1 MAKFE
6 VVALALA
13 PERHIATFIA
23 HYRRRGADRIRVF
36 FDGETALAGDFEG
49 GEVIACDDGFWRDLG
64 VRPDSVEN
72 RQRAVYDLA
81 YRSADADWLLVVDVD
96 EFILGEGSIA
106 DLLARIEPSRESV
119 IFRTVEAVF
128 DARHD
133 LSQEYGAAFFR
144 KSYGRPLSSIL
155 PHLVYPGC
163 GGFFTKGLLG
173 HDMGKHAVRTGLG
186 GIEVDIHESK
196 RDGVPF
202 RAALAKTLHLAHYD
216 AISLEQWR
224 AKWDRRLAVQDTM
237 EMGRKRSLQST
248 IYGRA
253 RRLGAEVELFR
264 RIYVVGGFQTFV
276 LRCLNLIIPNK
287 TNDLTV

>member
-49 GEVIACDDGFWRDLG
+49 AEVIACDDGFWRDLG

-81 YRSADADWLLVVDVD
+81 YRTADADWLLVVDID
-96 EFILGEGSIA
+96 EFILGEGSLP
-106 DLLARIEPSRESV
+106 DLLDTIEPGRESV
-119 IFRTVEAVF
+119 IFPTVEAVY
-128 DARHD
+128 DTRHD

-144 KSYGRPLSSIL
+144 KSYGKPFSSIL
-155 PHLVYPGC
+155 PHLIYPGC

-173 HDMGKHAVRTGLG
+173 HDMGKHAVRTGLEG
-186 GIEVDIHESK
+186 VEVDIHESK
-196 RDGVPF
+196 RGGVPF
-202 RAALAKTLHLAHYD
+202 QAVQTRSLLLAHYD
-216 AISLEQWR
+216 AISLDQWR

-248 IYGRA
+248 IYSRA

-276 LRCLNLIIPNK
+276 LRSLNLIIPNK